1 MTSNGKL
8 QHEIYTT
15 TFDRL
20 KSIVDSQTAYTRE
33 EKMEAVRLLIDLYRA
48 VGQYPIEPDVRRRGA
63 PD

>member
-15 TFDRL
+15 TFGIL
-20 KSIVDSQTAYTRE
+20 KAIVESPNTTYEDKVE
-33 EKMEAVRLLIDLYRA
+33 IVPLLIDLYRA